1 MGWKGVSF
9 GLLVPLCGMAA
20 AEKTLDSKPGWSVA
34 YGGNEVYITGRP
46 EVKMEI
52 PV

>member
-9 GLLVPLCGMAA
+9 GPWDFPAP

-46 EVKMEI
+46 EVKTEI
-52 PV
+52 AV